1 MDFAHYADQAADLV
15 NAQVGTADELTRYLS
30 ARPWLAERVRSDDP
44 RALRRFQAELAAV
57 VDASAGREGA
67 QVVTLL
73 NRLLARYA
81 IHPRISGHDA
91 GTWHLHVSD
100 SDASVADTLAAEA
113 LFGLTLLVT
122 EMGPTRLGRCSAAGC
137 HRAFVDTTTNHS
149 RRFCSTRCATRTN
162 VANYRQR
169 RHIAPA

>member
-1 MDFAHYADQAADLV
+1 MDLLNADLSS
-15 NAQVGTADELTRYLS
+15 VGRLEQHLS
-30 ARPWLAERVRSDDP
+30 SRPWLVERIHAGDP
-44 RALRRFQAELAAV
+44 AALRRFQRHLAAIA
-57 VDASAGREGA
+57 DASAAGDGA
-67 QVVTLL
+67 EAVALL
-73 NRLLARYA
+73 NRLLARHA

-100 SDASVADTLAAEA
+100 TDASVADTLAAEA

-122 EMGPTRLGRCSAAGC
+122 EMGATRLGRCSAAGC
-137 HRAFVDTTTNHS
+137 HQAFVDTSTNGS

-169 RHIAPA
+169 RNQSPT